1 MQRQTNLSLTHIT
14 RPPREPGDGPAP
26 ALLLL
31 HGVGSNEK
39 DLISLAPYLDP
50 RLHIISARAPY
61 EMGPQMFG
69 WYMVQ
74 WMPNGDFRINE
85 QEARQSLQT
94 LTAFL
99 DEIAGA
105 YNLDPNRL
113 FLGGFSQGAIMSS
126 ALLLTS
132 PEKIAGIVAM
142 SGRWPT
148 PVEAERAMDEHLA
161 GKPVL
166 VMHGLYDP
174 TIPIRYGREMRDKF
188 AALPVDLTYQEYPI
202 QHSVSMEGLQ
212 LAASWLTERLD
223 AIGNREP
230 Q

>member
-1 MQRQTNLSLTHIT
+1 MQRQTNLSLTHIS
-14 RPPREPGDGPAP
+14 RPPRETGDGPAP

-39 DLISLAPYLDP
+39 DLISLAPYLDL
-50 RLHIISARAPY
+50 RLHILSARAPF

-69 WYMVQ
+69 WYTIQ

-85 QEARQSLQT
+85 AEARQSLET
-94 LTAFL
+94 LNTFL
-99 DEIAGA
+99 DEIVRA
-105 YNLDPNRL
+105 YDLDPKRL

-142 SGRWPT
+142 SGRWPA
-148 PVEAERAMDEHLA
+148 PVEAERALDEHLA

-188 AALPVDLTYQEYPI
+188 AALPIDLTYREYPI